1 MGIRVWIALIGVFA
15 SFVLL
20 VQGMGYVAFYLSP
33 RDPGGDTTGIGI

>member
-1 MGIRVWIALIGVFA
+1 MGIKVWIALIGVFA

-33 RDPGGDTTGIGI
+33 RRSGCYTTGIGI